1 MDLLVD
7 AIGKLEEKAL
17 GSGCEDATVV
27 LRVDPERNYCQFEL
41 GACMEAVFAGRAA
54 EFITDNPVRATTK
67 VGFMFGAPLDK
78 PAQRAAAAAI
88 TNALAGFFCIS
99 RVMRSCDPECHARC
113 LAGLKEEVGG
123 SSVFVLG
130 DSEVLSGEFGG
141 SAGQGPHDE
150 DTVLVTGE
158 GMISPKAGE
167 LLESSSG
174 ARRVLFLGPSTSGVA
189 SLENIPHW
197 CPFGQR

>member
-7 AIGKLEEKAL
+7 AIRKLEETAM
-17 GSGCEDATVV
+17 GSGCEDGTVV
-27 LRVDPERNYCQFEL
+27 LRVDPERKYCQFER

-54 EFITDNPVRATTK
+54 EFITDNPTRATTRA
-67 VGFMFGAPLDK
+67 GFMFGASLEK

-113 LAGLKEEVGG
+113 LAGLREKVGG

-130 DSEVLSGEFGG
+130 DSEVLSGEYRRR
-141 SAGQGPHDE
+141 AGQGPGDAGLI
-150 DTVLVTGE
+150 LVTGE
-158 GMISPKAGE
+158 GMISPGAGE
-167 LLESSSG
+167 MLEGSAG
-174 ARRVLFLGPSTSGVA
+174 TGKVLFLGPSTSGVA

>member
-1 MDLLVD
+1 MW
-7 AIGKLEEKAL
+7 
-17 GSGCEDATVV
+17 
-27 LRVDPERNYCQFEL
+27 
-41 GACMEAVFAGRAA
+41 
-54 EFITDNPVRATTK
+54 
-67 VGFMFGAPLDK
+67 
-78 PAQRAAAAAI
+78 
-88 TNALAGFFCIS
+88 
-99 RVMRSCDPECHARC
+99 HARC

>member
-7 AIGKLEEKAL
+7 AVKKLEETAK
-17 GSGCEDATVV
+17 GSGCEDGTVV
-27 LRVDPERNYCQFEL
+27 LRVDPERKYCQYER

-54 EFITDNPVRATTK
+54 EFVTDNPTRATTRA
-67 VGFMFGAPLDK
+67 GFMFGAALEK

-99 RVMRSCDPECHARC
+99 RVMRSCDPDCHARC
-113 LAGLKEEVGG
+113 LAGLREEIGA

-130 DSEVLSGEFGG
+130 DCGVLSGEHERHRIRH
-141 SAGQGPHDE
+141 AGDA
-150 DTVLVTGE
+150 DRVLVTGE
-158 GMISPKAGE
+158 GMIAPGAGD
-167 LLESSSG
+167 LLEASG
-174 ARRVLFLGPSTSGVA
+174 NTGRVLFLGPSTAGVA
-189 SLENIPHW
+189 ALENIPHW

>member
-7 AIGKLEEKAL
+7 AIRKLEEKAK
-17 GSGCEDATVV
+17 GSGCEDGTVV
-27 LRVDPERNYCQFEL
+27 LRVDPQKKYCQYER
-41 GACMEAVFAGRAA
+41 GACMEAVFAGRVA
-54 EFITDNPVRATTK
+54 EFITDNPIRATTRA
-67 VGFMFGAPLDK
+67 GFMFGAPLEK

-113 LAGLKEEVGG
+113 LAGLREKVGG
-123 SSVFVLG
+123 SSAFVLG
-130 DSEVLSGEFGG
+130 DSEVLSEVYGKK
-141 SAGQGPHDE
+141 AGQGPGDAG
-150 DTVLVTGE
+150 TVLVTGE
-158 GMISPKAGE
+158 GMISPGAGD
-167 LLESSSG
+167 LLEGSSG
-174 ARRVLFLGPSTSGVA
+174 TRKVIFIGPSTSGVA

>member
-7 AIGKLEEKAL
+7 AIRKLEETAM
-17 GSGCEDATVV
+17 GSGCEDGTVV
-27 LRVDPERNYCQFEL
+27 LRVDPERKYCQFER

-54 EFITDNPVRATTK
+54 EFITDNPTRATTRA
-67 VGFMFGAPLDK
+67 GFMFGAPLEK

-99 RVMRSCDPECHARC
+99 RVMRSCEPECHARC
-113 LAGLKEEVGG
+113 LAGLREEVDG

-130 DSEVLSGEFGG
+130 DSEVLSGEFGRR
-141 SAGQGPHDE
+141 AVQGPDVA
-150 DTVLVTGE
+150 DTILVTGE
-158 GMISPKAGE
+158 GMISPEAGE
-167 LLESSSG
+167 LLECSSG
-174 ARRVLFLGPSTSGVA
+174 TRKVIFLGPSTSGVA
-189 SLENIPHW
+189 SIEKIPHW